1 MPVSTIMMSDQ
12 QYASL
17 RKIIYDRSGIWFADS
32 KKYLL
37 ESRLGERLTELEIE
51 DYDQYIVFLTMG
63 PYREDEFQIMFS
75 KITIN
80 ETSFFRNAPQLSVF
94 EKNVLSELIEK
105 RRDRKVIRVWSAA
118 CSSGQEPY
126 SLAMIMRRVLGIR
139 AMDWS
144 IEIIGTDISDRVL
157 KIAKTAVYPKSAIGN
172 LSYDIIARNFEHIDK
187 DYKIKYEIRDMVHF
201 DKINLKDKLA
211 TARHGKFDVIFC
223 RNVMIYFDEPM
234 RKQCMDTFH
243 KQLADD
249 GTLFIGHSETI
260 IGKEQF
266 TPRAEPQSFAYVKSQ
281 KESARV
287 S

>member
-1 MPVSTIMMSDQ
+1 MPLTTQTMSDQ

-37 ESRLGERLTELEIE
+37 ESRLGDRLNELEIE

-63 PYREDEFQIMFS
+63 PYREDEFQVMFS

-80 ETSFFRNAPQLSVF
+80 ETSFFRNQPQLDVF
-94 EKNVLSELIEK
+94 EKNVLPGVIEA
-105 RRDRKVIRVWSAA
+105 RRDRKMLRIWSAA

-126 SLAMIMRRVLGIR
+126 TLAMMVRRTLGIR

-144 IEIIGTDISDRVL
+144 VEIVGTDISDRVL
-157 KIAKTAVYPKSAIGN
+157 KIAKTALYPKSAIGN
-172 LSYDIIARNFEHIDK
+172 MSFDILSKYFDHEGDE
-187 DYKIKYEIRDMVHF
+187 YKIKPDIRDMVHF
-201 DKINLKDKLA
+201 DKVNLKDRLA
-211 TARHGKFDVIFC
+211 TGRHGKFDVIFC
-223 RNVMIYFDEPM
+223 RNVMIYFDDDM
-234 RKQCMDTFH
+234 RKQCLDIFS

-260 IGKEQF
+260 INRDLF

-281 KESARV
+281 REFGRV
-287 S
+287 A

>member
-1 MPVSTIMMSDQ
+1 MPVSTIIMTDQ

-94 EKNVLSELIEK
+94 EKNVLPELIEK
-105 RRDRKVIRVWSAA
+105 RRDRKLIRVWSAA

-126 SLAMIMRRVLGIR
+126 SLAMIIRRALGIR

-144 IEIIGTDISDRVL
+144 IEIVGTDISDRVL

-172 LSYDIIARNFEHIDK
+172 LSYDIIAKNFEHIEN

-201 DKINLKDKLA
+201 DKVNLKDKMA
-211 TARHGKFDVIFC
+211 TSRHGKFDVIFC
-223 RNVMIYFDEPM
+223 RNVMIYFDDPM
-234 RKQCMDTFH
+234 RKQCLDTFH

-260 IGKEQF
+260 VGKEQF
-266 TPRAEPQSFAYVKSQ
+266 TSRAEPQSFAYVKTQ

-287 S
+287 A

>member
-1 MPVSTIMMSDQ
+1 MPIATQNMSAQ

-51 DYDQYIVFLTMG
+51 DYDQYIIFLTMG
-63 PYREDEFQIMFS
+63 PYREDEFQVMFS

-80 ETSFFRNAPQLSVF
+80 ETSFFRNQPQLDVF
-94 EKNVLSELIEK
+94 EKNVLPGLIEA
-105 RRDRKVIRVWSAA
+105 RRDRKQLRIWSAA

-126 SLAMIMRRVLGIR
+126 SLAIMVRRTLGIR

-157 KIAKTAVYPKSAIGN
+157 KIAKSARYPKSAIGN
-172 LSYDIIARNFEHIDK
+172 LSYDILSKHFDQVNGE
-187 DYKIKYEIRDMVHF
+187 YEIKSDIRDMVHF
-201 DKINLKDKLA
+201 DKVNLKDKLA
-211 TARHGKFDVIFC
+211 TSRHGKFDVIFC
-223 RNVMIYFDEPM
+223 RNVMIYFDDIM
-234 RKQCMDTFH
+234 RKLCLDTFH

-260 IGKEQF
+260 IGRDQF
-266 TPRAEPQSFAYVKSQ
+266 TPRSEPQSFAYVKSQ
-281 KESARV
+281 REFGRV
-287 S
+287 A